1 MKKEN
6 TIIFAGAAGFLL
18 AAIAVLASGLTIV
31 PTEERTQ
38 AFWYRL
44 VWTEVLVLLI
54 YLPAFSFFK
63 AADSDQAHGRSTIG
77 VLPGAKIVLIAYALI
92 SFFLMMVNVYHHG
105 EYLPNNIHLA
115 VQIVITFLMGTIFT
129 LMSVSYTTAATGLEK
144 TFTPGL
150 SPKELCDQLKGLESH
165 LKAMNS
171 GAEFL
176 PLIQSLKKLR
186 ETIQYSIPHV
196 GRIGEST
203 AYQQH
208 VDDVLS
214 MINSTRNLDK
224 RGTNIKTSELQ
235 IADLIHA
242 TNSIARSFNV

>member
-92 SFFLMMVNVYHHG
+92 SFFLMMVNVY
-105 EYLPNNIHLA
+105 
-115 VQIVITFLMGTIFT
+115 Q
-129 LMSVSYTTAATGLEK
+129 
-144 TFTPGL
+144 
-150 SPKELCDQLKGLESH
+150 
-165 LKAMNS
+165 
-171 GAEFL
+171 
-176 PLIQSLKKLR
+176 
-186 ETIQYSIPHV
+186 TIQAS
-196 GRIGEST
+196 
-203 AYQQH
+203 
-208 VDDVLS
+208 
-214 MINSTRNLDK
+214 
-224 RGTNIKTSELQ
+224 
-235 IADLIHA
+235 
-242 TNSIARSFNV
+242 

>member
-1 MKKEN
+1 MKKAN

-92 SFFLMMVNVYHHG
+92 SFFLMMVNVFHHG

-115 VQIVITFLMGTIFT
+115 AQIIITFVMGTIFT

-144 TFTPGL
+144 TFTTGL
-150 SPKELCDQLKGLESH
+150 SSKELCDQLKGLESH

-171 GAEFL
+171 GADFL
-176 PLIQSLKKLR
+176 ALIQSLKKLR
-186 ETIQYSIPHV
+186 ETIQYSIPDV
-196 GRIGEST
+196 GRIGKST
-203 AYQQH
+203 AYQQY
-208 VDDVLS
+208 VDDVLF
-214 MINSTRNLDK
+214 MINSTRNLDE

-242 TNSIARSFNV
+242 TNSIVRSFNV